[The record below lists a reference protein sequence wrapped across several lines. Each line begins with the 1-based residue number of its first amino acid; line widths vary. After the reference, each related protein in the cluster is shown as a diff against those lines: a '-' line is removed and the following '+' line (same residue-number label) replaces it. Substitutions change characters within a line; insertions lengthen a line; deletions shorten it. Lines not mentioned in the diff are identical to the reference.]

1 MTALRTTITPD
12 EVVAI
17 LQAVR
22 LGVDMAELCL
32 ACGIRPTAF
41 MDEYDRSEQYR
52 YWKDVGLYDARRS
65 PWDEQYVQRN
75 ALRQRIAASCVRWL
89 HGQANAGKQRGGG
102 MQHGVIQPDGR
113 LYVDNSILATE
124 AVCQTHASLRY
135 GLGWDLPGVRVKM
148 NVGTAIHAG
157 MDVFFAGGAPADV
170 LAAFE
175 VAYTR
180 MGIGQAIA
188 EMDEKQQKGFQA
200 YTLANLR
207 QIVSEYCRRNALL
220 PFEVE
225 PSTIEQGFVVLL
237 DPEFNIW
244 YSGTP
249 DVGQAYMRG
258 SRSLY
263 VVDTKS
269 TGSYLTAEYKRGYR
283 TASQVTGYLWG
294 LRETTGLPYV
304 GAFINAINIKK
315 IPDSNRR
322 CSDHGVQYAECGL
335 MHAEMELFPVSRTP
349 QQIEAWRVNAM
360 QLARRYRARLE
371 HVKTAADLP
380 MVPMEGQFAQG
391 GGVCRQCMAADFC
404 ALGRPA
410 AFVGSMFEQAGI
422 WDPQAV
428 RQPKSV
434 LGA

>member
-1 MTALRTTITPD
+1 
-12 EVVAI
+12 
-17 LQAVR
+17 
-22 LGVDMAELCL
+22 
-32 ACGIRPTAF
+32 
-41 MDEYDRSEQYR
+41 
-52 YWKDVGLYDARRS
+52 
-65 PWDEQYVQRN
+65 
-75 ALRQRIAASCVRWL
+75 
-89 HGQANAGKQRGGG
+89 
-102 MQHGVIQPDGR
+102 MQHGVIQADGR

-135 GLGWDLPGVRVKM
+135 GLGYDAPGVRVKM

-157 MDVFFAGGAPADV
+157 MDVFFAGGSVPDV

-175 VAYTR
+175 KAYTA

-188 EMDEKQQKGFQA
+188 AMDEKQQKGLQA
-200 YTLANLR
+200 YTLANLKV
-207 QIVSEYCRRNALL
+207 IVGEYCTRNAML
-220 PFEVE
+220 PFEVDTT
-225 PSTIEQGFVVLL
+225 TIEQGFAVLL
-237 DPEFNIW
+237 DREFNIW
-244 YSGTP
+244 YTGTP
-249 DVGQAYMRG
+249 DVGKVVMRG
-258 SRSLY
+258 SGSVY
-263 VVDTKS
+263 TVDTKS

-294 LRETTGLPYV
+294 LREVTGLPYV

-322 CSDHGVQYAECGL
+322 CIDHGVQYSECGL
-335 MHAEMELFPVSRTP
+335 MHAEMELFPVTRTP
-349 QQIEAWRVNAM
+349 QQIEAWRVNAIA
-360 QLARRYRARLE
+360 LARRYRARLE
-371 HVKTAADLP
+371 RVRTAADLP

-410 AFVGSMFEQAGI
+410 AFVDSMFERAGV

-434 LGA
+434 VGA

>member
-1 MTALRTTITPD
+1 
-12 EVVAI
+12 
-17 LQAVR
+17 
-22 LGVDMAELCL
+22 
-32 ACGIRPTAF
+32 
-41 MDEYDRSEQYR
+41 
-52 YWKDVGLYDARRS
+52 
-65 PWDEQYVQRN
+65 
-75 ALRQRIAASCVRWL
+75 
-89 HGQANAGKQRGGG
+89 
-102 MQHGVIQPDGR
+102 MQHGVIQADGR

-135 GLGWDLPGVRVKM
+135 GLGYDAPGVRVKM

-157 MDVFFAGGAPADV
+157 MDVFFAGGSVPDV

-175 VAYTR
+175 KAYTA

-188 EMDEKQQKGFQA
+188 AMDEKQQKGLQA
-200 YTLANLR
+200 YTLANLKV
-207 QIVSEYCRRNALL
+207 IVGEYCTRNAML
-220 PFEVE
+220 PFEVDTT
-225 PSTIEQGFVVLL
+225 TIEQGFAVLL
-237 DPEFNIW
+237 DREFNIW
-244 YSGTP
+244 YTGTP
-249 DVGQAYMRG
+249 DVGKVVMRG
-258 SRSLY
+258 SGSVY
-263 VVDTKS
+263 TVDTKS

-294 LRETTGLPYV
+294 LREVTGLPYV

-322 CSDHGVQYAECGL
+322 CSDHGVQYSECGL
-335 MHAEMELFPVSRTP
+335 MHAEMELFPVTRTP
-349 QQIEAWRVNAM
+349 QQIDAWRVNAIA
-360 QLARRYRARLE
+360 LARRYRARLE
-371 HVKTAADLP
+371 RVRTAADLP

-410 AFVGSMFEQAGI
+410 AFVDSMFERAGV

-434 LGA
+434 VGA

>member
-1 MTALRTTITPD
+1 
-12 EVVAI
+12 
-17 LQAVR
+17 
-22 LGVDMAELCL
+22 
-32 ACGIRPTAF
+32 
-41 MDEYDRSEQYR
+41 
-52 YWKDVGLYDARRS
+52 
-65 PWDEQYVQRN
+65 
-75 ALRQRIAASCVRWL
+75 
-89 HGQANAGKQRGGG
+89 

-135 GLGWDLPGVRVKM
+135 GLGYDAPGVRVKM
-148 NVGTAIHAG
+148 NVGTAVHAG
-157 MDVFFAGGAPADV
+157 MDVFFAGGAPAAV

-175 VAYTR
+175 AAYTA

-188 EMDEKQQKGFQA
+188 AMDEKQQKSYQA
-200 YTLANLR
+200 YTLENLR
-207 QIVSEYCRRNALL
+207 VIMGEYCVRNAHL
-220 PFEVE
+220 PFEVDV
-225 PSTIEQGFVVLL
+225 STIEQGFMVLL

-244 YSGTP
+244 YTGTP
-249 DVGQAYMRG
+249 DVGKAVMRG
-258 SRSLY
+258 SGSLY

-269 TGSYLTAEYKRGYR
+269 TGSYITAEYKRGYR

-294 LRETTGLPYV
+294 LREVTGLPYL

-315 IPDSNRR
+315 IPNSNRR
-322 CSDHGVQYAECGL
+322 CSDHGVQYSECGL

-349 QQIEAWRVNAM
+349 QQIEAWRANAI

-371 HVKTAADLP
+371 RVRTAADLP

-391 GGVCRQCMAADFC
+391 GGVCRQCIAADFC

-410 AFVGSMFEQAGI
+410 AYVDSIFEQAGV

-434 LGA
+434 VGAP